1 MTIKPNKACIA
12 NALVLQDGIQSTS
25 RKEYTAGDS
34 PKLAV
39 CSEGQ
44 ITVLA
49 LVKFHNRAHDYQAKQ
64 GLYR

>member
-12 NALVLQDGIQSTS
+12 NALVLKDGIQSPS
-25 RKEYTAGDS
+25 WNEYTAEDG

-44 ITVLA
+44 KIYMLQVYFWCESGSA
-49 LVKFHNRAHDYQAKQ
+49 LV
-64 GLYR
+64 